1 MILLGFNGGGEG
13 CLEEEREALVKL
25 KEAFNHPHGSS
36 LPSWNNVTNHSDCC
50 TWERVHCDNSTH
62 RVIELDLSGT
72 RAEEL
77 GHIKWSLNVSY
88 FLPFHQLQIL
98 DLSGNY
104 LSGLFGDIRL
114 DNLEDLSFSVNEL
127 KEAPSFDLSHSRNL
141 KMLDLSSNS
150 LEGTLPESI
159 TSLTSLAD
167 LFLEDNNL
175 NGSLP
180 QRGGLCDMKNLAA
193 LDLNSNKFEGQLP
206 ACIGNLT
213 SLHILALR
221 NNGFEGTFP
230 SSLFQALRSLVL
242 FSLSDDNFNGSFS
255 LSLLANHSNLQIF
268 RMECYNANLKL
279 ETENPPFIPSFQLR
293 VLRIH
298 NCTLV
303 ANNNKMP
310 TFLLHQ
316 YDLLSLQLSHLSMTG
331 IFPSWLLTNNT
342 ELNYFSLANNLFTG
356 PFELNSTSK
365 LLQMQFFNVSSNPI
379 EDEVPSH
386 IGSFFPNLIS
396 LDMSSCSLRGSF
408 PASIGEMTQLNDL
421 DLSHNNLSGYL
432 PQEFGRASTELRF
445 VPTGIINSTELRM
458 LDLSANQL
466 SGEIPSWIG
475 NFQHMSYLI
484 LSKNSFTGSLPKS
497 FCNLTRLTYLELSKN
512 KFNGS
517 LPSCLNMPLLKYLHL
532 QSNQFT
538 GPIPSTLANSSLL
551 TLDFTNNNF
560 SGQVPRLFS
569 LLLNLRVLIL
579 KENKFNGSI
588 PIDLCELKKIN
599 ILDLSQNKLS
609 GRIPYCLNNVAFG
622 KKNAPRETNI
632 GNFNVSWTTRGL
644 RYTLNAPPYKVSL
657 SESKEIITLSRDQ
670 EVDFTTKSRHESYK
684 GNILNFMS
692 GLDLSGN
699 QLTGEIPSQIGYLST
714 IHTLNLSKNDLKGPI
729 PVSFSNLKQIESLDL
744 SHNKSTGHIPA
755 QLTQLYF
762 LSIFSVAHNNLS
774 GRIPDM
780 KNQFSTFEPNSYE
793 GNPFLC
799 GPPLQKN
806 CSSIDKLLR
815 GNKQPHHSEDED
827 FQNIF
832 LWTFAGAFGISFE
845 TRCFSTKMKKV
856 FDYIK
861 KQKSLRDRVNRI
873 GFGKRR
879 GEEVVQNHNSEE
891 EEEEELGHEDKE
903 EEGELIGDEKEDEG
917 GFGEDQKKDEEGQA
931 EGDENEEEGK
941 SREDKKEEEDGQV
954 EGDENEEEGES
965 GVQEKEAEKKIRKQ
979 DSKGK
984 MTLRRSQ
991 RQIISTIH
999 SPFLN
1004 DRGKAKRGCEERG

>member
-1 MILLGFNGGGEG
+1 
-13 CLEEEREALVKL
+13 
-25 KEAFNHPHGSS
+25 
-36 LPSWNNVTNHSDCC
+36 
-50 TWERVHCDNSTH
+50 
-62 RVIELDLSGT
+62 
-72 RAEEL
+72 
-77 GHIKWSLNVSY
+77 
-88 FLPFHQLQIL
+88 
-98 DLSGNY
+98 
-104 LSGLFGDIRL
+104 
-114 DNLEDLSFSVNEL
+114 
-127 KEAPSFDLSHSRNL
+127 
-141 KMLDLSSNS
+141 
-150 LEGTLPESI
+150 
-159 TSLTSLAD
+159 
-167 LFLEDNNL
+167 
-175 NGSLP
+175 
-180 QRGGLCDMKNLAA
+180 MKNLVA

-213 SLHILALR
+213 SLHILHLH

-230 SSLFQALRSLVL
+230 SSLFQALRSLVAV
-242 FSLSDDNFNGSFS
+242 SLSDDNFNGSFS

-268 RMECYNANLKL
+268 FMDCYNANLKL

-293 VLRIH
+293 LLGIH

-303 ANNNKMP
+303 ANSNKMP

-316 YDLLSLQLSHLSMTG
+316 YDLLGLQLSHLSITG
-331 IFPSWLLTNNT
+331 IFPSWLFTNNT
-342 ELNYFSLANNLFTG
+342 ELNYFSLANNWFTG
-356 PFELNSTSK
+356 PLELNSTSK

-379 EDEVPSH
+379 KDEVPSH

-396 LDMSSCSLRGSF
+396 LDMSSCSLRGSL

-421 DLSHNNLSGYL
+421 DLSHNKLSGYL
-432 PQEFGRASTELRF
+432 PQEFGLGSTQLRF
-445 VPTGIINSTELRM
+445 LKLSSNNLSGPCLPVGSTFKYLLFVGLNNNNFKGNIPTGIINSTELRM

-497 FCNLTRLTYLELSKN
+497 FCNLTRLTYPELSKN

-517 LPSCLNMPLLKYLHL
+517 LPSCLNMRLLKYLHL

-538 GPIPSTLANSSLL
+538 GPIPSTLANSPLL
-551 TLDFTNNNF
+551 TLDFMNNNF

-579 KENKFNGSI
+579 KENKFSGSI

-609 GRIPYCLNNVAFG
+609 GRIPYCLNDVAFG
-622 KKNAPRETNI
+622 KTNAPRETNI
-632 GNFNVSWTTRGL
+632 GNFIVSWMTRASS
-644 RYTLNAPPYKVSL
+644 YILNHSTYKVSL
-657 SESKEIITLSRDQ
+657 SESKDIFTLSRDQ

-699 QLTGEIPSQIGYLST
+699 QLTGEIPLQIGYLST
-714 IHTLNLSKNDLKGPI
+714 IHTLNLSKNDLEGPI

-744 SHNKSTGHIPA
+744 SHNKLTGRIPA

-806 CSSIDKLLR
+806 CSSIDKLSR

-827 FQNIF
+827 FLNIF
-832 LWTFAGAFGISFE
+832 LWTFAGAFG
-845 TRCFSTKMKKV
+845 V
-856 FDYIK
+856 FFLGVIIVLYFNPYFCNYILLE
-861 KQKSLRDRVNRI
+861 SVLASYLYRWRH
-873 GFGKRR
+873 KR
-879 GEEVVQNHNSEE
+879 
-891 EEEEELGHEDKE
+891 KT
-903 EEGELIGDEKEDEG
+903 
-917 GFGEDQKKDEEGQA
+917 F
-931 EGDENEEEGK
+931 
-941 SREDKKEEEDGQV
+941 
-954 EGDENEEEGES
+954 
-965 GVQEKEAEKKIRKQ
+965 
-979 DSKGK
+979 
-984 MTLRRSQ
+984 
-991 RQIISTIH
+991 
-999 SPFLN
+999 
-1004 DRGKAKRGCEERG
+1004 